1 MVIGCSTELSSDDPK
16 LSAELKTKFEC
27 AIGGA
32 KNFATACSIERGE
45 GTTMTVRH
53 PDGGFRKVILKSN
66 GAIDTADGAETVSV
80 QPMADGRAQVSIG
93 EDRYRLPAAL

>member
-1 MVIGCSTELSSDDPK
+1 
-16 LSAELKTKFEC
+16 
-27 AIGGA
+27 
-32 KNFATACSIERGE
+32 
-45 GTTMTVRH
+45 MTVRH